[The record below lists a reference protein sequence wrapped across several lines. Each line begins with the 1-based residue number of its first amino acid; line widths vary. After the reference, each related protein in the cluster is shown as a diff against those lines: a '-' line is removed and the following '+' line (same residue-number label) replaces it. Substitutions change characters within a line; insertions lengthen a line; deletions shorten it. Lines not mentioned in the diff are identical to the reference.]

1 MDTQANAGGAE
12 VLLVIRAKNRDAVV
26 CFDPWAL
33 HGAALSQQPTQFESL
48 LASAQQA
55 QARGD
60 FEAAA
65 DSYRKAVALHPEIAE
80 LQTNLGLMC
89 YQTARDQQ
97 ALAAFLQAVRLKPG
111 LFVPNL
117 FLGSS
122 ISN

>member
-1 MDTQANAGGAE
+1 VRGIW
-12 VLLVIRAKNRDAVV
+12 VLVV
-26 CFDPWAL
+26 CCSIPIAL
-33 HGAALSQQPTQFESL
+33 DGPAFSQQPSKFESL

-55 QARGD
+55 QARRD

-97 ALAAFLQAVRLKPG
+97 ALAAFLRAIRLKPG

-117 FLGSS
+117 FLGV
-122 ISN
+122 